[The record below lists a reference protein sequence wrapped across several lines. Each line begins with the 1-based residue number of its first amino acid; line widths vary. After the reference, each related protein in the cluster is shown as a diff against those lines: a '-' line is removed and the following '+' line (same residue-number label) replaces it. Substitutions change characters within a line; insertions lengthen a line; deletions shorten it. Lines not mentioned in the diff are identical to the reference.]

1 MIQRAVQNEDFRP
14 MLDMGCA
21 CVREEE
27 KKKKK
32 RVPCALEKPA
42 PGGQTS
48 LFKSIGLTAAE
59 L

>member
-14 MLDMGCA
+14 MLDMGCE
-21 CVREEE
+21 CEKKKK

-32 RVPCALEKPA
+32 RVTCALEKPA